1 MKRIEGMTRDFF
13 EITDAI
19 RSFLSVMRRPGSI
32 VGLAWALTI
41 TGAGRIADHH
51 LIRRRAVHH
60 DGPGAT
66 EGSTPKRDAATDEG
80 ARGDPAPLP
89 DRYRT
94 DNKIKVGA
102 TETVGTRA
110 KKGPLGNADMA
121 PYHHRGEAQ
130 DHHLVAD
137 PHMVPN
143 RQVPGEGDVNTG
155 SDHDSASNPSTEQP
169 KR

>member
-19 RSFLSVMRRPGSI
+19 SSFLSVVRRPGSI

-41 TGAGRIADHH
+41 TGAGGIADHH
-51 LIRRRAVHH
+51 LIRRRAFHH

-66 EGSTPKRDAATDEG
+66 ECSTPKRDAATDEG
-80 ARGDPAPLP
+80 ACCDPASLL
-89 DRYRT
+89 DCDRT
-94 DNKIKVGA
+94 DNKIKVVA
-102 TETVGTRA
+102 AETVGTRA

-121 PYHHRGEAQ
+121 PYRHLGEAQ

-137 PHMVPN
+137 PHMVPY
-143 RQVPGEGDVNTG
+143 RQVPGKGDVHTG
-155 SDHDSASNPSTEQP
+155 SDHDAASNPSTEQP
-169 KR
+169 K

>member
-19 RSFLSVMRRPGSI
+19 SSFLSVMRRPGSI

-41 TGAGRIADHH
+41 TGAGRIADQH
-51 LIRRRAVHH
+51 LIRRRAFHH

-66 EGSTPKRDAATDEG
+66 KCSTPKRDAATDEG
-80 ARGDPAPLP
+80 ARSDPASLF
-89 DRYRT
+89 DRDRT

-102 TETVGTRA
+102 AETVGTRA

-121 PYHHRGEAQ
+121 PYRHLGEAQ

-137 PHMVPN
+137 PHMVPY
-143 RQVPGEGDVNTG
+143 RQVPGEGDVHTG
-155 SDHDSASNPSTEQP
+155 SDHDVASNPSTEQP
-169 KR
+169 K